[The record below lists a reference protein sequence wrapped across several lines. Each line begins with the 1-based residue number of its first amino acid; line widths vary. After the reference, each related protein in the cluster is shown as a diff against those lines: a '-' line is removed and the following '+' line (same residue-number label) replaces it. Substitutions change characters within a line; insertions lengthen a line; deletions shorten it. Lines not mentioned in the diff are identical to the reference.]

1 VYPTGN
7 HAPVLSM
14 LESIR
19 TNPNLRGF
27 SALYAATF
35 FSGAW
40 AMVLP
45 TIPVLARQ
53 FGVSAGG
60 AAQIVTAFAI
70 GKFFGTI
77 VAGVLLDRMG
87 TRVAL
92 VGGPLVGSAAAL
104 CVVWAPWFSMILALA
119 LVMGAA
125 DSLWATA
132 REVAGID
139 LAHRSQRGRVISGL
153 HGVHTIGMAFSPFV
167 GGWLT
172 ETFNFQAAFLGYAV
186 AAGLA
191 VATGFAVPD
200 VTASHAPAKAP
211 GGGVKGW
218 GLAAQ
223 VQRLRGIQNLYR
235 EIQPNL
241 RPTYCA
247 IVFATLV
254 NQSQRV
260 IVQSMLPLYAAY
272 YLHLAPTQ
280 VGMLFTISGMI
291 VFVMIIPAGFLMDRV
306 GRKWCTVPS
315 TGLPALVFLLIPFTD
330 SFTQLALLTGIVG
343 LAQGLSLGSLA
354 TSTYDVVPGHARGRL
369 QALRRTIAELGS
381 GVAPL
386 IGGYLA
392 NVYNPGVPFLVY
404 APLLLLSA
412 ILLAMVGKETLER

>member
-1 VYPTGN
+1 MN
-7 HAPVLSM
+7 SLLSD
-14 LESIR
+14 
-19 TNPNLRGF
+19 PAVRGF
-27 SALYAATF
+27 SALYAGTF

-53 FGVSAGG
+53 FDVSAGG
-60 AAQIVTAFAI
+60 AAQIVTAFAA
-70 GKFFGTI
+70 GKFVGTI

-92 VGGPLVGSAAAL
+92 IAGPLFASLAAL
-104 CVVWAPWFSMILALA
+104 CVVWAPRFPIILLLA

-125 DSLWATA
+125 DSLWAIA

-153 HGVHTIGMAFSPFV
+153 HGVHTIGAAFSPFA

-172 ETFNFQAAFLGYAV
+172 ETFGFEAAFVGYAV
-186 AAGLA
+186 ATALS
-191 VATGFAVPD
+191 VPL
-200 VTASHAPAKAP
+200 
-211 GGGVKGW
+211 
-218 GLAAQ
+218 GLAAP
-223 VQRLRGIQNLYR
+223 VTSVHHREHRNAAPLGWSPAGIMKRLGGIKDLYR
-235 EIQPNL
+235 EIDPSL
-241 RPTYCA
+241 RATYRA
-247 IVFATLV
+247 ITFATLV

-272 YLHLAPTQ
+272 YLRLAPTQ
-280 VGMLFTISGMI
+280 IGMLFTVSGII
-291 VFVMIIPAGFLMDRV
+291 VFAMILPAGYLMDRV

-315 TGLPALVFLLIPFTD
+315 TAIPGVVFFLIPMTG
-330 SFTQLALLTGIVG
+330 SFTQLAILAGITG

-354 TSTYDVVPGHARGRL
+354 TSTYDVVPAHARGRL

-392 NVYNPGVPFLVY
+392 NAYNPGVPFLVY
-404 APLLLLSA
+404 APLLILSA
-412 ILLAMVGKETLER
+412 ALLGLVGRETLQR

>member
-1 VYPTGN
+1 
-7 HAPVLSM
+7 M
-14 LESIR
+14 I
-19 TNPNLRGF
+19 
-27 SALYAATF
+27 
-35 FSGAW
+35 
-40 AMVLP
+40 LP

-60 AAQIVTAFAI
+60 AAQIVTTFAA
-70 GKFFGTI
+70 GKFVGTI
-77 VAGVLLDRMG
+77 IAGVLLDRVG

-92 VGGPLVGSAAAL
+92 VGGPLVASLAAL
-104 CVVWAPWFSMILALA
+104 SVVWAPFFSVILCLALI
-119 LVMGAA
+119 MGAA

-153 HGVHTIGMAFSPFV
+153 HGVHTIGAAFSPFA

-172 ETFNFQAAFLGYAV
+172 ETYSFEAAFVGYAV
-186 AAGLA
+186 ATALS
-191 VATGFAVPD
+191 VPLGFGVPD
-200 VTASHAPAKAP
+200 SEVQRHAEKPINAP
-211 GGGVKGW
+211 KGW
-218 GLAAQ
+218 KPAAIAA
-223 VQRLRGIQNLYR
+223 RFRALKYLYR
-235 EIQPNL
+235 EIDPSL

-247 IVFATLV
+247 ITFATLV

-280 VGMLFTISGMI
+280 TGMLFTVSGII
-291 VFVMIIPAGFLMDRV
+291 VFAMIIPAGFLMDRI

-315 TGLPALVFLLIPFTD
+315 TAIPGLVFLLIPITD
-330 SFTQLALLTGIVG
+330 SFAQLAVLVGITGV
-343 LAQGLSLGSLA
+343 AQGLSLGSLA
-354 TSTYDVVPGHARGRL
+354 TSTYDVVPAHARGRL

-386 IGGYLA
+386 IGGYMA
-392 NVYNPGVPFLVY
+392 NVYNPGVPFFIY

-412 ILLAMVGKETLER
+412 AILAAVGKETLQR

>member
-1 VYPTGN
+1 MKAFFSSPT
-7 HAPVLSM
+7 V
-14 LESIR
+14 
-19 TNPNLRGF
+19 RGL
-27 SALYAATF
+27 SALFGATF

-45 TIPVLARQ
+45 TIPVLARE
-53 FGVSAGG
+53 FDVSAGG

-70 GKFFGTI
+70 GKFVGTVI
-77 VAGVLLDRMG
+77 AGVLLDRVG
-87 TRVAL
+87 TRVPL
-92 VGGPLVGSAAAL
+92 IGGPLAATLAGL
-104 CVVWAPWFSMILALA
+104 CVVWAPWFLLILLLA

-153 HGVHTIGMAFSPFV
+153 HGIHTIGAAFSPFA
-167 GGWLT
+167 GGWLA
-172 ETFNFQAAFLGYAV
+172 ETYGFEAAFLGYAV
-186 AAGLA
+186 ASALS
-191 VATGFAVPD
+191 VPLGFIGP
-200 VTASHAPAKAP
+200 ASAARPHAEKSNRGP
-211 GGGVKGW
+211 KGW
-218 GLAAQ
+218 SPRAFAY
-223 VQRLRGIQNLYR
+223 RLRAIKTLYR
-235 EIQPNL
+235 EIEPDL

-247 IVFATLV
+247 ITFATLV

-280 VGMLFTISGMI
+280 IGMLFTVSGII
-291 VFVMIIPAGFLMDRV
+291 VFVMILPAGFLMDRV

-315 TGLPALVFLLIPFTD
+315 TALPGLVFLLIPMTG
-330 SFTQLALLTGIVG
+330 SFTQLAVLVGIAG

-354 TSTYDVVPGHARGRL
+354 TSTYDVVPAHARGRL
-369 QALRRTIAELGS
+369 QALRRTVAELGS

-392 NVYNPGVPFLVY
+392 NVYNPGVPFWVY

-412 ILLAMVGKETLER
+412 LLLAVVGKETLRR